1 MESTRKAE
9 KKQLENIL
17 QVIDFKGLIYFILS
31 LDPTSGFL

>member
-17 QVIDFKGLIYFILS
+17 QVIDFKELIYFILF